1 MDDDKLIY
9 LERTPRTRAERTP
22 TVVLLHGRASYA
34 KTIFSIEG
42 LLDARN
48 HVFALQAPFPSARG
62 GFEWFVP
69 KKNEEGVEGDEALLS
84 KRLEEMAKSEE
95 FATATIKELIAS
107 RGLDP
112 ELLFLIG
119 FSQGAAMTYLLS
131 LRGKLHV
138 RGAVP
143 MSGFL
148 PDEVRQWPEVSTTTE
163 FVVAHGDHDEVL
175 PESSSISAH
184 EFLLSKGIKSEYKVY
199 KGRHKM
205 SLDIVR
211 YVNSW
216 ILKQAGLSEDSGGS

>member
-1 MDDDKLIY
+1 MDEDKLIY
-9 LERTPRTRAERTP
+9 LERAPRTPSERTP
-22 TVVLLHGRASYA
+22 IIVLLHGRASFA

-42 LLDARN
+42 LLDARA
-48 HVFALQAPFPSARG
+48 HIFALQAPFPSSLG
-62 GFEWFVP
+62 GFEWFIP
-69 KKNEEGVEGDEALLS
+69 KKNEQGTEADEALMS

-95 FATATIKELIAS
+95 LSTTTIKELMAR

-131 LRGKLHV
+131 LRGKMKM

-148 PDEVRQWPEVSTTTE
+148 PDEVRAWPEISTTTE

-175 PESSSISAH
+175 PQSSSISAH

-205 SLDIVR
+205 SMDIVR
-211 YVNSW
+211 YVNAW
-216 ILKQAGLSEDSGGS
+216 ILKLGELSEE